1 MSIKNFRNALTKFA
15 EAYVAMGNVLGYL
28 EEMDV
33 RQEVIEFIVEKKE
46 EVEAKVEAKKEK
58 VIKPE
63 KPIAVKTEKPFA
75 DTQIENL
82 GLPTHSYNAL
92 KSNDI
97 NWISELIQM
106 TRPQLLRL
114 RRIGKNSIFEITN
127 ALDARGL
134 SLLGD
139 CND

>member
-63 KPIAVKTEKPFA
+63 KPIAVKAETNKLIP
-75 DTQIENL
+75 TIIEDL
-82 GLPTHSYNAL
+82 GLTNRSYNAM
-92 KSNDI
+92 KNNDI
-97 NWISELIQM
+97 NYISELISM
-106 TRPQLLRL
+106 PRSKLLRL
-114 RRIGKNSIFEITN
+114 RGIGENSLFEISN
-127 ALDARGL
+127 ALESHGL
-134 SLLGD
+134 SLLGG
-139 CND
+139 

>member
-15 EAYVAMGNVLGYL
+15 EAYVAMGDVLGYL

-46 EVEAKVEAKKEK
+46 VEAKKEE

-63 KPIAVKTEKPFA
+63 KPIAVKTEKPFV

-82 GLPTHSYNAL
+82 GLSTRSYNAL
-92 KSNDI
+92 RHNDI

-114 RRIGKNSIFEITN
+114 HRMGKNSIFEISN
-127 ALDARGL
+127 MLDARGL